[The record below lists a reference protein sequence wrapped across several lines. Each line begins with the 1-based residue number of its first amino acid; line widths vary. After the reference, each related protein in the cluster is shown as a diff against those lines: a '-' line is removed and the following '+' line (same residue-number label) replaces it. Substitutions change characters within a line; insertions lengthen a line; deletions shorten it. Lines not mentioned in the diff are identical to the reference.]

1 MNDETEI
8 EAVDAAEI
16 DQAEMVA
23 AERAPKKRFGPI
35 ALVGTAFLASLLGA
49 GAMYGASTFIAPNT
63 PNLGPLEDKLKTVTS
78 ASDTAVAETKALT
91 VKITRLER
99 ELKAR
104 PAASPPVDLTAIER
118 RLAALEDVVPSLEAP
133 QIDEDVLAR
142 LEALQGEGS
151 STLDLSEIL
160 SRLAA
165 LESNASSETD
175 ILKRLD
181 ELESR
186 PQAVVTAP
194 STVAMSSAPREIMP
208 FPEDKIRQAIDR
220 ASPEKGW
227 LNRTLK
233 KHISVQSEDNPRYLL
248 ETILEKIEAGD
259 IEAAIAAFD
268 KLPPQIKSAGQNWRD
283 TMESSK

>member
-1 MNDETEI
+1 
-8 EAVDAAEI
+8 
-16 DQAEMVA
+16 
-23 AERAPKKRFGPI
+23 
-35 ALVGTAFLASLLGA
+35 
-49 GAMYGASTFIAPNT
+49 
-63 PNLGPLEDKLKTVTS
+63 
-78 ASDTAVAETKALT
+78 
-91 VKITRLER
+91 
-99 ELKAR
+99 
-104 PAASPPVDLTAIER
+104 
-118 RLAALEDVVPSLEAP
+118 
-133 QIDEDVLAR
+133 
-142 LEALQGEGS
+142 LQGEGS
-151 STLDLSEIL
+151 TTLDLSEIL

-165 LESNASSETD
+165 LENNAFSETD

-194 STVAMSSAPREIMP
+194 SPVAISSAPREIMP

-259 IEAAIAAFD
+259 IEAAIAVFD
-268 KLPPQIKSAGQNWRD
+268 KLPPQIKSSGQNWRD